1 MSQRPMSSRPSRKT
15 ATHSSSLRIIGG
27 EWRGRRL
34 QFPEVEGLRP
44 TPDRVRETLFNW
56 LQPLISGAR
65 CLDLFAGSG
74 ALGLEALSRGAAH
87 LEFVDRNRRVTDAIR
102 QHLVLLREEA
112 RAVVHVSDAMGFLCT
127 PPKGS
132 FDIVF
137 LDPPYH
143 ANLLAPAAAAL
154 ESGGWLA
161 EGARIY
167 LECDLR
173 QGLPP
178 LPENWEIVRDGK
190 AGQVGFYLAARR

>member
-1 MSQRPMSSRPSRKT
+1 MKAPRQNTFRLI
-15 ATHSSSLRIIGG
+15 AGTH
-27 EWRGRRL
+27 RGRRL
-34 QFPEVEGLRP
+34 TFPDVGDIRP
-44 TPDRVRETLFNW
+44 SPDRVRETLFNW

-87 LEFVDRNRRVTDAIR
+87 IEFVDRNRRVTDAIR

-167 LECDLR
+167 LECDLK

-190 AGQVGFYLAARR
+190 AGQVGFYLAVRR